1 GLTFCDGVSAMFT
14 LDMPWHKLDATSF
27 AWQKA
32 LGGEAAHGVIVLS
45 PRAMER
51 LNHYTPKWPIPK
63 VLRLKNNDKILE
75 KLFLGHTL
83 NTPSML
89 CIEDA
94 LDALNWAIS
103 IGGLDSLTSRTNINQ
118 QLIRDWVRNSTWAN
132 FFAENEDIISKT
144 PICIKIIHPFYLT
157 MSEQEQRN
165 FIKEIATILDEENVA
180 FDIRGHMAAP
190 PNIRLWCGPTIES
203 SDIKLLLTWLD
214 FAFNE
219 VLQKL
224 LLKSHF

>member
-1 GLTFCDGVSAMFT
+1 
-14 LDMPWHKLDATSF
+14 
-27 AWQKA
+27 
-32 LGGEAAHGVIVLS
+32 
-45 PRAMER
+45 
-51 LNHYTPKWPIPK
+51 
-63 VLRLKNNDKILE
+63 
-75 KLFLGHTL
+75 
-83 NTPSML
+83 
-89 CIEDA
+89 
-94 LDALNWAIS
+94 
-103 IGGLDSLTSRTNINQ
+103 
-118 QLIRDWVRNSTWAN
+118 
-132 FFAENEDIISKT
+132 
-144 PICIKIIHPFYLT
+144 